1 MGNSD
6 HGTPYTCTASRVDSR
21 KPKAGGRG
29 GEGGEGADRGSIRER
44 RPRPAQQRGQLA
56 QGQEVCRAVT
66 RVWGV
71 PTYLR
76 GLSESTL
83 SAS

>member
-1 MGNSD
+1 
-6 HGTPYTCTASRVDSR
+6 
-21 KPKAGGRG
+21 
-29 GEGGEGADRGSIRER
+29 
-44 RPRPAQQRGQLA
+44 
-56 QGQEVCRAVT
+56 VCRAVT